1 MLLNNK
7 IIVVAGGAGLIGAG
21 FVKSIIENGAT
32 AIIADIDDKKTSK
45 VIKNLSQNLP
55 LKQIDSFK
63 LNITSKK
70 SLQECVK
77 YVDSKYGKIDA
88 LVNNTYPRNK
98 NYGKDF
104 FNTEYEDFVENLGT
118 NLGGCFISSKIFSIY
133 FKKQGYGNII
143 NISSI
148 YGVISPKF
156 EIYKNTKMTMP
167 VEYAAIKSG
176 MLHLTKYLAKY
187 HKGKNII

>member
-63 LNITSKK
+63 LNITSNK
-70 SLQECVK
+70 SLQE
-77 YVDSKYGKIDA
+77 
-88 LVNNTYPRNK
+88 
-98 NYGKDF
+98 
-104 FNTEYEDFVENLGT
+104 
-118 NLGGCFISSKIFSIY
+118 
-133 FKKQGYGNII
+133 
-143 NISSI
+143 
-148 YGVISPKF
+148 
-156 EIYKNTKMTMP
+156 
-167 VEYAAIKSG
+167 
-176 MLHLTKYLAKY
+176 
-187 HKGKNII
+187 

>member
-118 NLGGCFISSKIFSIY
+118 NLDGCFIS
-133 FKKQGYGNII
+133 
-143 NISSI
+143 
-148 YGVISPKF
+148 
-156 EIYKNTKMTMP
+156 
-167 VEYAAIKSG
+167 
-176 MLHLTKYLAKY
+176 
-187 HKGKNII
+187 